1 MGRLSREDD
10 RGMDKSTPRY
20 ADIIQKARESEVA
33 EMESGAEEVATVPPE
48 SQNARLETAPAKV
61 VEEMVNLSIRVPKR
75 LRMHWVA
82 EAKRHDTSI
91 TAVITEALNAR
102 FGTSD

>member
-1 MGRLSREDD
+1 MNKPNDTNR
-10 RGMDKSTPRY
+10 PRY
-20 ADIIQKARESEVA
+20 ADIIQKARESEA
-33 EMESGAEEVATVPPE
+33 PEQEEVEAPLENP
-48 SQNARLETAPAKV
+48 NARV

-102 FGTSD
+102 FGTKSSNQ